1 MGKTAVPQANP
12 GAMKQSGRERGR
24 GAGGGALRSI
34 GSSFTG
40 GAIRHANERRHARKS
55 GPPRVI
61 ATGSLRLWQFTTS
74 ATSHKAGLPREALP
88 PAGRMATKGEEEH
101 NASYGFGT

>member
-55 GPPRVI
+55 GPSRVI
-61 ATGSLRLWQFTTS
+61 AAGSLAVVAVRHHVCHIAMRRVCLER
-74 ATSHKAGLPREALP
+74 PCR
-88 PAGRMATKGEEEH
+88 
-101 NASYGFGT
+101 